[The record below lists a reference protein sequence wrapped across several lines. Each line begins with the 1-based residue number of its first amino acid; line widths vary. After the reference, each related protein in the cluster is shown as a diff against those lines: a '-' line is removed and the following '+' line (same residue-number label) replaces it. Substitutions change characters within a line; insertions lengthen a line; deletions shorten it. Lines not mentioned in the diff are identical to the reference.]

1 MLCCNVKNA
10 AGSSEQMLRLECC
23 CQTVTAWCLVLQT
36 TGNTRAA
43 VGVSQCLLRVGL
55 NPPEQEEISF
65 WHLGA
70 PGCEKGIQLLRWM
83 LGWEHNR
90 GVSKGKIN
98 AATVSY

>member
-1 MLCCNVKNA
+1 
-10 AGSSEQMLRLECC
+10 MLRLECC
-23 CQTVTAWCLVLQT
+23 CQTITAWCLVLQT

-70 PGCEKGIQLLRWM
+70 PGCEKGIQLLSGAEQCLAGNVIGESQRAKLM
-83 LGWEHNR
+83 QPQ
-90 GVSKGKIN
+90 S
-98 AATVSY
+98 